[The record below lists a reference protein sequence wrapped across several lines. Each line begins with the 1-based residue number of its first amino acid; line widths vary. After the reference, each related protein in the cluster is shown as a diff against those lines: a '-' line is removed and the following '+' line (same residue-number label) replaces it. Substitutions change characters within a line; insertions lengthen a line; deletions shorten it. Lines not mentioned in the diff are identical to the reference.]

1 MEKQHDD
8 ILALIAGNLAGLADL
23 SEESELKEWI
33 GRSET
38 NRKYFE
44 QVRNIWNESDKQID
58 PNKINTQSALDKV
71 LRKVLM
77 PKKVNTLWSTWQRI
91 AAVMILP
98 LAFGTILLQYFNYNN
113 KTTSDQIVY
122 NEVYA
127 VYGTRSAIKLAD
139 STLVWLNSGS
149 SLAYPNKFQTGKR
162 EVFLKGE
169 AYFEVKSDLSHPFL
183 VTTSDIQVEATGT
196 KFNVFNYDSESI
208 SEVTLVSGKVKVT
221 GYDKKNSKLIS
232 VMDPGQHLEYESNT
246 GVKDIV
252 FEDTYKYTAWKDGKL
267 IFRNEPLDKVL
278 KKIAL
283 LFNVDIELQ
292 GESLQNYRYRATF
305 ENESLDEILKLLK
318 LSSPINYKEIRRE
331 PLSDGSFPKRKVIIF
346 PAGHKVTY

>member
-1 MEKQHDD
+1 MEKQNDD
-8 ILALIAGNLAGLADL
+8 ILVLIARNLAGLTDL
-23 SEESELKEWI
+23 SEESELRRWV
-33 GRSET
+33 GLSET

-44 QVRNIWNESDKQID
+44 QVRNIWNESGKQIN
-58 PNKINTQSALDKV
+58 PNKINTQFALEKV
-71 LRKVLM
+71 LKRVLM
-77 PKKVNTLWSTWQRI
+77 PKKVNTFWIIWQRI
-91 AAVMILP
+91 AAVLILP
-98 LAFGTILLQYFNYNN
+98 LVIGTILLIYFNYSRKSN
-113 KTTSDQIVY
+113 SDQIVY

-127 VYGTRSAIKLAD
+127 VYGTRSAIRLAD

-149 SLAYPNKFQTGKR
+149 SLRYPNKFQTGKR
-162 EVFLKGE
+162 EIFLKGE
-169 AYFEVKSDLSHPFL
+169 AYFEVKSDLSNPFI
-183 VTTSDIQVEATGT
+183 VTTSDLHVEATGT

-221 GYDKKNSKLIS
+221 GYDQKNSKLIS
-232 VMDPGQHLEYESNT
+232 DMDPGQHLEYDRNT

-252 FEDTYKYTAWKDGKL
+252 NEDTYKYTAWIDGKL

-283 LFNVDIELQ
+283 LFNVDIELH
-292 GESLQNYRYRATF
+292 GELLQNYRYRATF

-331 PLSDGSFPKRKVIIF
+331 LSSDGSFPKRKVIIF
-346 PAGHKVTY
+346 PAEHKSN